1 MHDFYSKLA
10 SEILK
15 YALIGVAIGV
25 AILIIKIKLTMK
37 K

>member
-10 SEILK
+10 SEIMK
-15 YALIGVAIGV
+15 YVLIGVVIGV
-25 AILIIKIKLTMK
+25 AILIIKIKLTRK